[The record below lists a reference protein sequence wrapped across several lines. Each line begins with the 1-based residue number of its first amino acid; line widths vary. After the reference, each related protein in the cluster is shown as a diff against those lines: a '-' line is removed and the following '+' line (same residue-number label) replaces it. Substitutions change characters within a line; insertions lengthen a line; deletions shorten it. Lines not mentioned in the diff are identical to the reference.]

1 MFPKLF
7 ALLPLLGQLRR
18 PPVRRVVLKQL
29 YFTGNQAAWIMLL
42 IGVALGGIV
51 LLLLHG
57 QYGQSREASMRL
69 LATLS
74 FRDISPLLAALV
86 LIARSSSAV
95 ASELAAMRVHGELD
109 SLAAIGIPVSAY
121 IVMPRIIGVGVSSAL
136 LSFYL
141 AGASLIGGALVSS
154 GWEISYQVQRIDQ
167 VLQFGLV
174 LECLGKSLLFGLAA
188 AALACFSGL
197 RAAPYVTEIPKA
209 SSSAVVRGLLAVFF
223 IDLVWVLLS

>member
-1 MFPKLF
+1 M
-7 ALLPLLGQLRR
+7 RR
-18 PPVRRVVLKQL
+18 APVRRVVLKQL

-51 LLLLHG
+51 MLLLHG
-57 QYGQSREASMRL
+57 QYGQSREASLRL

-109 SLAAIGIPVSAY
+109 SLAALGIPVSGY
-121 IVMPRIIGVGVSSAL
+121 IVLPRVIGISVSAAL

-141 AGASLIGGALVSS
+141 ASASLVGGAIASS
-154 GWEISYQVQRIDQ
+154 GWEIGYQVQRIDQ

-174 LECLGKSLLFGLAA
+174 LQCLAKSLLFGLAA
-188 AALACFSGL
+188 AVLACMAGL

-223 IDLVWVLLS
+223 VDLLWVLFS